1 MHVISKRPFNDA
13 ARRHPNQRDALMRV
27 HRELERALFVNP
39 ESMRQVFPTLDNFK
53 HKNGWWVLD
62 IGGNHLR
69 VITCIQFVHG
79 RMYIKHI
86 CTHAEYD
93 KLCKR
98 YQRGEL

>member
-1 MHVISKRPFNDA
+1 MLVISKRPFNNA
-13 ARRHPNQRDALMRV
+13 ARRHPNQRDALMKV
-27 HRELERALFVNP
+27 HREIERTQFTSP
-39 ESMRQVFPTLDNFK
+39 ENMRQVFPSLDNFK
-53 HKNGWWVLD
+53 HKDGWWVLD
-62 IGGNHLR
+62 IGGNNLR
-69 VITCIQFVHG
+69 VITCIQFVHC